1 MSLLAISKSVCNYVT
16 KSLSL
21 LHWACVL
28 LTEIMTRSASIMPSM
43 MYKLLVSPPAHR
55 GPKMVARP
63 PTERRTPWLNPLGW
77 RITKNGILFPFHRQT
92 WKYIVMCRGRWGEA
106 AKSLANLV
114 FSLLW
119 LWRRETPE
127 TRPRTEAPAAA
138 ETLRWWRP
146 TAPIHNHLAATERLN
161 KWDEWI
167 TELQLFAHK
176 LYETCH

>member
-1 MSLLAISKSVCNYVT
+1 MTLLAISKSVCNYVT
-16 KSLSL
+16 KSLLLWAAFYLLRSL
-21 LHWACVL
+21 RGARASCPALCTNYWSVL
-28 LTEIMTRSASIMPSM
+28 QPTKDLRWWPGPQLSVGHLGWILQGSASQRMTFYFFSSTDVKIHYMSC
-43 MYKLLVSPPAHR
+43 
-55 GPKMVARP
+55 
-63 PTERRTPWLNPLGW
+63 
-77 RITKNGILFPFHRQT
+77 I
-92 WKYIVMCRGRWGEA
+92 RWGEA
-106 AKSLANLV
+106 VTSLANLV

-127 TRPRTEAPAAA
+127 TRPRREAPAAA

-161 KWDEWI
+161 KWDEWL